1 MDRFQRLSPRIDAA
15 ISGVNE
21 LLTPIPYVQHNIVQ
35 HESPNVVVHDV
46 YDAPMNGC
54 GYYTTGCGGVVGAPF
69 QYAPAQFTSAPI
81 AVAAPVRVNHV
92 HHNHHVKHTKHVHH
106 VHHVHHKK
114 EDLELKLMAGAALDK
129 INQKDEAEK
138 IKSMAAAALVKTNI
152 PEPSLKEMAT
162 KALSKLSN
170 DAIKEKKSKSN
181 I

>member
-1 MDRFQRLSPRIDAA
+1 M
-15 ISGVNE
+15 SGVNE

-35 HESPNVVVHDV
+35 HASPNVVVHDV

-54 GYYTTGCGGVVGAPF
+54 GYYSTGCGGGVVSAAPF

-92 HHNHHVKHTKHVHH
+92 HHQHHVKHTKHVHH

-129 INQKDEAEK
+129 INQKDEAEQ
-138 IKSMAAAALVKTNI
+138 IKSMAAAALVKTSI
-152 PEPSLKEMAT
+152 PEPTLKEMAV
-162 KALSKLSN
+162 KALGKFSS
-170 DAIKEKKSKSN
+170 DAATKEKKSKSN
-181 I
+181 IQVSDDDSMETL